1 MAFSKERK
9 NELLAEY
16 TQKVKSSQAV
26 FVVRFNSM
34 TMQDVDN
41 LRAKA
46 REAGDE
52 LHVVKNTLFAR
63 ALAAAGM
70 PSAEIFEGTSLV
82 GYAFN
87 DVPAMAKLLTD
98 SAKGSEIFKI
108 KGGFMGTQ
116 MLTVDQIKSLA
127 ELPTMPV
134 MRARLLCLFMTPA
147 TQFVRTL
154 AEPARRLAFVV
165 KAHSEQPLAA

>member
-1 MAFSKERK
+1 LAFSKERK

>member
-1 MAFSKERK
+1 
-9 NELLAEY
+9 
-16 TQKVKSSQAV
+16 
-26 FVVRFNSM
+26 M

>member
-1 MAFSKERK
+1 
-9 NELLAEY
+9 
-16 TQKVKSSQAV
+16 
-26 FVVRFNSM
+26 VVRFNSM